1 MATAQQFDTL
11 DGLVVTGQLDTGTL
25 TATGNVVVDTNVLY
39 VDTVNNRIGIN
50 KVPAVALDVSGDVT
64 IDGGTINN
72 LTELTV
78 DSLTLDSQKVESSVL
93 LKLVSG
99 SSNAIDLDAG
109 AGQIRLKD
117 STVEF
122 GRFTQSGGSLVIG
135 AGSSATT
142 ALTLQADGDAFFA
155 ANVHMVN
162 GDYFHLGANTLRG
175 TNSGVQI
182 SSNTYHAG
190 YLVHSTTDTDT
201 HIKFNNNQIALTAGG
216 STVLSANST
225 IISTPKLKVDD
236 FFLENVYEGTIDT
249 SANPD
254 RYIFNMQLGSVQTI
268 TAVADFHVDFS
279 GMSALPASTAAT
291 FTLIVTNSGGTH
303 EITWPG
309 STEDDA
315 MYWAEGVEPPSS
327 SGVDIYTFYYVRNSA
342 GTGGTMYAGLALRK
356 AGWAQ

>member
-50 KVPAVALDVSGDVT
+50 KVPAVAFDVSGDVT

-182 SSNTYHAG
+182 SANTFHAG
-190 YLVHSTTDTDT
+190 HLVHSTSDTDT
-201 HIKFNNNQIALTAGG
+201 HIKFNNDQIVLTAGG
-216 STVLSANST
+216 NAVLTANSSTVDIG
-225 IISTPKLKVDD
+225 IISATQVVS
-236 FFLENVYEGTIDT
+236 ETVVYET
-249 SANPD
+249 
-254 RYIFNMQLGSVQTI
+254 VQTTGSLSMNLNNGSAI
-268 TAVADFHVDFS
+268 ICTATGGGTVSFTMPSGTTPSAFS
-279 GMSALPASTAAT
+279 WTVK
-291 FTLIVTNSGGTH
+291 FNNSGTL
-303 EITWPG
+303 TWP
-309 STEDDA
+309 A
-315 MYWAEGVEPPSS
+315 AVKWAEGQVPPPSS
-327 SGVDIYTFYYVRNSA
+327 GTDVYAFTTYDKGVNIYGS
-342 GTGGTMYAGLALRK
+342 LAMRD
-356 AGWAQ
+356 AS